1 MSVQEVSYDHAI
13 ELANAERY
21 DEALVILD
29 QLSQAQ
35 PQVVDFDCLR
45 ARLHFDRGDA
55 QAAFAVLDAALAKLP
70 GLPLP
75 LLLPSGHGFARP
87 LWYIPCQGGAQ
98 PPLTCANTI
107 AFTFSMHPPFV
118 NR

>member
-70 GLPLP
+70 GLPLHP
-75 LLLPSGHGFARP
+75 AHRWSSRGVIAHRYGMLLMGMERLQEALP
-87 LWYIPCQGGAQ
+87 
-98 PPLTCANTI
+98 
-107 AFTFSMHPPFV
+107 
-118 NR
+118 